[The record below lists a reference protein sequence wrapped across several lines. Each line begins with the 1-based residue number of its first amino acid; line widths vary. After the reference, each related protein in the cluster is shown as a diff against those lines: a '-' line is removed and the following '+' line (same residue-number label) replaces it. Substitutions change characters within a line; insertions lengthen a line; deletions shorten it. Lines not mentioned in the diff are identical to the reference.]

1 MDYTANR
8 TGVLAEYGLAQTVAP
23 TVEPLTLPE
32 VKRHLRI
39 DHTDDDV
46 YLTDYLIP
54 AAREYV
60 EDETERQLIT
70 ATWALKLPCFP
81 GAGEPLKL
89 PKPNLQAVSSI
100 TYYTDDV
107 STTLSSTAY
116 SVLATEQPGVVE
128 ESTLDNWPDTDTR
141 RDAVTVT
148 YTAGYGAASSSVPL
162 KIKQAMFLLIGHWYE
177 HREAADLTV
186 AKQIEFGVSS
196 LLKKYQVRIV

>member
-1 MDYTANR
+1 MHYAKNPTS
-8 TGVLAEYGLAQTVAP
+8 VLTSYGLTQTVAP
-23 TVEPLTLPE
+23 ESQPLTLAE

-46 YLTDYLIP
+46 YILDYLIP

-70 ATWALKLPCFP
+70 ATWVLKLQRFP
-81 GAGEPLKL
+81 AAGEPLRIPRPKL
-89 PKPNLQAVSSI
+89 QTVSSI
-100 TYYTDDV
+100 TYYIDDV

-116 SVLATEQPGVVE
+116 SVLTTEEPGVVE
-128 ESTLDNWPDTDTR
+128 ESTLDNWPDTDCR

-148 YTAGYGAASSSVPL
+148 YTAGYGAAASSVPL
-162 KIKQAMFLLIGHWYE
+162 RIKQAMLLLIGNWYE

-196 LLKKYQVRIV
+196 LLKHYQVRIV

>member
-1 MDYTANR
+1 MNYVNP

-23 TVEPLTLPE
+23 TLEPLLLPE

-70 ATWALKLPCFP
+70 ATWALKLPRFP
-81 GAGEPLKL
+81 DCGEPLKL
-89 PKPNLQAVSSI
+89 PKPKLLTVSTI

-107 STTLSSTAY
+107 STTWSSTAY
-116 SVLATEQPGVVE
+116 SVLTTEHIGAVS
-128 ESTLDNWPDTDTR
+128 ESTEDNWPDTDTR

-148 YTAGYGAASSSVPL
+148 YTAGYGAASSAVPL
-162 KIKQAMFLLIGHWYE
+162 KIKQAMFLLIGNWYE

-186 AKQIEFGVSS
+186 AKPIEFGVSN
-196 LLKKYQVRIV
+196 LLKPYQVRIV